1 MFRCRDHLTTAEG
14 NIFPG
19 NGKAIDKGEQCAVL
33 KLMLDPKCTN
43 DNVYEEYPKR
53 YVKNPKCT
61 NDNVY
66 EEYPKRYVKNP
77 KCTNDNV
84 YEEYPKRYVKKTKTL
99 NVPMIM
105 FTKNIPNP
113 IYMSKTLNVPMIMF
127 TKNIPNAM
135 LKFGATIS
143 FKSLGTEQSV
153 SKVLEQMPQN
163 L

>member
-43 DNVYEEYPKR
+43 DNVYEEYPKPYI

-66 EEYPKRYVKNP
+66 EEYPKRYVEIRSYNQFQKSW
-77 KCTNDNV
+77 D
-84 YEEYPKRYVKKTKTL
+84 R
-99 NVPMIM
+99 
-105 FTKNIPNP
+105 
-113 IYMSKTLNVPMIMF
+113 
-127 TKNIPNAM
+127 
-135 LKFGATIS
+135 TIS
-143 FKSLGTEQSV
+143 FKSLGTDATKPLNFNTRQSPASCSMLCPISRRV
-153 SKVLEQMPQN
+153 WCVLVGATLIGVGGGGGERYCV
-163 L
+163 